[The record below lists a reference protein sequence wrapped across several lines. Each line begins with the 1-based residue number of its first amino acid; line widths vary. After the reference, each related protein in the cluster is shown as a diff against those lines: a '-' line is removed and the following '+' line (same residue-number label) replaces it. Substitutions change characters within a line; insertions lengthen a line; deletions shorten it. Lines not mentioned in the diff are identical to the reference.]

1 MVATNLFE
9 RALQMGDPIVLDGGL
24 ATELEAQ
31 GAVLHKAL
39 WSAAH
44 LHSDP
49 EAIVRAHFAY
59 LESGANCIISA
70 SYQATR
76 KGLMALGMSADEA
89 DALIASSVEL
99 AMEARKRFKEANPAS
114 TRTILVAASVGP
126 YGAALQDGSEYVGAY
141 GVSKA
146 ALREFHEH
154 RLQLLDAAGADILA
168 CETLPDV
175 DEAAVLGDLL
185 ESARTPAWVSFS
197 CRDGRHISDGTPIRE
212 CAEMFVDHPRV
223 LALGVNC
230 TPPQYISSL
239 VRELKSAAPGK
250 AIVVYPNSGERY
262 EAGTNTWH
270 GTSTPV
276 ECGTAAEEWRSAG
289 ATLIGGCCRMGPE
302 HIRQMRERL
311 EVR

>member
-1 MVATNLFE
+1 MAAATLFE
-9 RALQMGDPIVLDGGL
+9 HTLEKGKPIVLDGGL

-49 EAIVRAHFAY
+49 EAIVRAHLAY

-76 KGLMALGMSADEA
+76 KGLMTLRMSADEA
-89 DALIASSVEL
+89 DALIAGSVSL
-99 AMEARKRFKEANPAS
+99 AMEARKRFRESNPS
-114 TRTILVAASVGP
+114 SLRTILVAASVGP
-126 YGAALQDGSEYVGAY
+126 FGAALQDGSEYVGAY
-141 GVSKA
+141 GVSRA
-146 ALREFHEH
+146 TLRDFHEH
-154 RLQLLDAAGADILA
+154 RLRLLDAAGADVLA
-168 CETLPDV
+168 CETIPDS
-175 DEAAVLGDLL
+175 DEAAVLGELL
-185 ESARTPAWVSFS
+185 ESVRTPAWVSFS
-197 CRDGRHISDGTPIRE
+197 CRDGQHISDGTPIRN
-212 CAEMFVDHPRV
+212 CAAMFAAHPRV

-262 EAGTNTWH
+262 EADTNTWH

-276 ECGTAAEEWRSAG
+276 ECGIAAEEWRSAG
-289 ATLIGGCCRMGPE
+289 AMLIGGCCRMGPE

-311 EVR
+311 EFN

>member
-1 MVATNLFE
+1 MAAATLFE
-9 RALQMGDPIVLDGGL
+9 HTLEVGDPIVLDGGL

-49 EAIVRAHFAY
+49 EAIVRAHLAY

-76 KGLMALGMSADEA
+76 KGLMTLGVTGDEA
-89 DALIASSVEL
+89 DTLIASSVSL

-141 GVSKA
+141 GVSKT

-154 RLQLLDAAGADILA
+154 RLHLLDAAGADVLA
-168 CETLPDV
+168 CETIPDF
-175 DEAAVLGDLL
+175 DEAAVLGELL
-185 ESARTPAWVSFS
+185 VSARTPAWVSFS
-197 CRDGRHISDGTPIRE
+197 CRDGRHISDGTPIQK
-212 CAEMFVDHPRV
+212 CAAMFADHPRV

-262 EAGTNTWH
+262 EADTNSWH

-276 ECGTAAEEWRSAG
+276 ECGKAAEEWRSAG

-302 HIRQMRERL
+302 HIRRMRERL
-311 EVR
+311 EVN